1 MERYSGQPQV
11 IDYEML
17 AKTLSTKNTN
27 QRSFAFAQ
35 VDKPQSVHTITS
47 YI

>member
-1 MERYSGQPQV
+1 MERYSGQLRA

-17 AKTLSTKNTN
+17 ARALFTKNTN

-35 VDKPQSVHTITS
+35 VDKRQSVHTITS
-47 YI
+47 